1 MVKCG
6 RCNSRKKS
14 RSRLRR
20 KSRRMR
26 GGGACTHAWKKQTEK
41 AREKDGADYNYK
53 CSKCSA
59 YCDES
64 VSSNC
69 LKS

>member
-26 GGGACTHAWKKQTEK
+26 GGACTHSWNKQSEK

-53 CSKCSA
+53 CSKCKE

-64 VSSNC
+64 ERKLCNASS
-69 LKS
+69 